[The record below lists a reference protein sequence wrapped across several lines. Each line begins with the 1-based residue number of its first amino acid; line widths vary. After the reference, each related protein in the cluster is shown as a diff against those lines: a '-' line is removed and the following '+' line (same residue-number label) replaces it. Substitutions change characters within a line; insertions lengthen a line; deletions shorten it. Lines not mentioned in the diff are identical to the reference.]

1 MMNNDEL
8 LGLNAREGR
17 RRTALGRTAGRR
29 RQPQRWSRGAKNGK
43 EETLCAALRRSHA
56 VHSQSH
62 QSHNEQTQPRRTPMA
77 QGAGNCITRPHLSN
91 DPMALVATNPGHTHL
106 LGLIVV
112 DRIRTL
118 ISHSSSQGVY
128 AVITCL
134 VAAASRRRTG
144 ARLPMR
150 VAPQPRAKPRPPLP
164 PYVRGSYS
172 LDQTTPR
179 PTVGQR
185 RLCPLRWPLVVG
197 PPAPPPPLA
206 FCCPAI
212 AISAPR
218 SALRPPPPSSLPWPG
233 DPRTRHL

>member
-1 MMNNDEL
+1 M
-8 LGLNAREGR
+8 GKR
-17 RRTALGRTAGRR
+17 RRCAPRCVAPTQSTHKVTKATTNRL
-29 RQPQRWSRGAKNGK
+29 SRGEPQCTRCG
-43 EETLCAALRRSHA
+43 
-56 VHSQSH
+56 QF
-62 QSHNEQTQPRRTPMA
+62 
-77 QGAGNCITRPHLSN
+77 CITRPHLSN

>member
-1 MMNNDEL
+1 M
-8 LGLNAREGR
+8 R
-17 RRTALGRTAGRR
+17 RAASLPRSPLTKSPK
-29 RQPQRWSRGAKNGK
+29 PQRTDSAEANP
-43 EETLCAALRRSHA
+43 
-56 VHSQSH
+56 
-62 QSHNEQTQPRRTPMA
+62 NA

-134 VAAASRRRTG
+134 VAASSRRRTG

-150 VAPQPRAKPRPPLP
+150 VAPQPGAKPRPLLP
-164 PYVRGSYS
+164 PYVRASYS